1 MPSIT
6 FTTDAATAQRLATAL
21 GKAWNLMDNQ
31 VPPQPRDATA
41 AEIKLF
47 GIQAYKRLV
56 NDIEGQALQQA
67 ALAAAVP
74 PDTSIA

>member
-6 FTTDAATAQRLATAL
+6 FTTDAATAQRLAAAL
-21 GKAWNLMDNQ
+21 GTAWNLTNPDGT
-31 VPPQPRDATA
+31 PRVATA

-47 GIQAYKRLV
+47 GVQAYKRLV

-74 PDTSIA
+74 PDTSIT